1 MWQPTVSY
9 GELYHHGI
17 LGQKWG
23 IRRYQNPDGSL
34 TSAGRKRYG
43 ANTVE
48 EIKSKKGIQRR
59 LNDLDQ
65 AQAFNKRAYS
75 EARSKNIQ
83 LENKKEKMM
92 ESRRPNQKKLR
103 KMNNET
109 IKTASEMRK
118 AESYLK
124 KGDKEKEALI
134 KAAEIMGY
142 DVKSKEVNRS
152 VVRGKDVMKHVG
164 LDVLSKTLSVVTG
177 SPFTLYTL
185 PANRAPGTKYK
196 VKDSKALEA
205 KKAAEFAS
213 SHKDPKGTYSK
224 ENLSKKSKAITDAQL
239 KGMSKKNIVERAVKN
254 DSYPIGFLEAIQ
266 NKKMLS
272 SGNKKELKKAYGEYL
287 DDPEKFW
294 KTGRHKWKDE

>member
-92 ESRRPNQKKLR
+92 ESRRPNQKKIR

-164 LDVLSKTLSVVTG
+164 LGVLSKTLSVVTG

-185 PANRAPGTKYK
+185 PANKAPGTKYK
-196 VKDSKALEA
+196 VKDSKALEE

-224 ENLSKKSKAITDAQL
+224 ENLGKKSNA
-239 KGMSKKNIVERAVKN
+239 KGMSKKAKVERAVKN
-254 DSYPIGFLEAIQ
+254 DSYPIDFLEAIQ
-266 NKKMLS
+266 NKGL

-287 DDPEKFW
+287 DDSEKFW